1 VETTSTRPAD
11 DNPVVTVSEQRVLTP
26 PSGTALSRAEAN
38 TDDFKTCPFCGE
50 TIKAVATLCFYCLR
64 DLPVPGETLPA
75 TGPSVPDPSLMVMP
89 GAGGAGRNRDA
100 RSFSVAALSRL
111 LPGRRR

>member
-1 VETTSTRPAD
+1 VETTSIQPSD
-11 DNPVVTVSEQRVLTP
+11 DNPVVAASGMFVVTP
-26 PSGTALSRAEAN
+26 PSGTALSRAEEKA
-38 TDDFKTCPFCGE
+38 DDFKTCPFCGE

-64 DLPVPGETLPA
+64 DLPAAGETSAA
-75 TGPSVPDPSLMVMP
+75 TGPSVPDPSLTVMP
-89 GAGGAGRNRDA
+89 GAGVGGRSRDA